1 MRIVNFKK
9 LLFLLMLFI
18 PVSIIAQVNVKGVV
32 KDEFGDTLPGVNVM
46 IKGTTTGTVT
56 NLDGEFSLQ
65 ASPQNV
71 LEISF
76 MGFETQEILV
86 GNQTNVQI
94 TLLEATVMIDEVEVV
109 AVGYGETR
117 RKDLTGAIASANMSD
132 ILKTSVND
140 VSQALGGRIAGVQ
153 VSSQDGGLGN
163 NFSITIRGAGSLT
176 QSTEPLYV
184 IDGFPLESNSMGSLN
199 PKDIASIDVLKD
211 ASATAIYGSRGANGV
226 VIITTKAGNAGKPR
240 IEYSG
245 NVIVSQNA
253 KKQSLL
259 SGYQFV
265 ELQRE
270 LSDLETFEKNYLQNG
285 RTIETYKSE
294 EEYDWQDLIYRS
306 AITHNHYLSLSG
318 KEGELQYAASGSYT
332 DQQGIIVNSN
342 LNKYIGRIS
351 LDQKLYDNK
360 LRLRLISN
368 ASRTTRLGADPTGG
382 ATSVS
387 NALMYSVWGYRPV
400 SPTGSD
406 LMEELYDDVIEMTED
421 YRFNPVLSA
430 YNEYRKTT
438 TDNLNVNFMAVYE
451 IIKNLRLS
459 VTGGYQLV
467 NYTVEQFFNSKTKTG
482 FYHPKNSQYK
492 GPNAYYRQNNTERL
506 LNENT
511 LTYQFNKNGHNLNLL
526 GGATFQKELP
536 FMHEM
541 TVEHITDERYWMSG
555 FGKSS
560 AVPVIN
566 SAGLGGNRLA
576 SFLSRVNYNYK
587 SKYYLT
593 ASFRTDGSSKFAPE
607 NRWGYFPS
615 ASLAWGFSRED
626 FLEDNKWLSDGK
638 LRLGFG
644 QTGNDRVSDF
654 ASRAQL
660 YTSVNSFYAFDSQ
673 RHTAYYPSSMQNNS
687 LKWETT
693 EQYNVGLDLAF
704 VRDRIR
710 LNLDYYYK
718 KTRDLL
724 LQADLAASSGY
735 ASAMMNIGVLEN
747 KGLEISLETT
757 NIQNKNFTWN
767 TSFNISFNRNNIT
780 RLNDSQIAMTNSVY
794 WDNKYRIMP
803 AYISPIGQPAGMMYG
818 FISEGTYKEGDF
830 DISENSAGQKVYT
843 PKEGVVAYSTTTR
856 PGDAKYK
863 DINNDGVINDL
874 DKTIIGQ
881 GHPKAIGGLGN
892 DLSYKN
898 FDLNFFL
905 QFNIGNNILNA
916 NRMIFENAH
925 GRRHTN
931 MFASYINRWSED
943 NPTSDIPRAQAAG
956 SDQYSS
962 FYVEDGSF
970 LRLKSVALGYTL
982 PTRLTNSLH
991 IVAARISI
999 SAENLFV
1006 LTNYSG
1012 NDPEV
1017 STRNTVLT
1025 PSFDWSPYPR
1035 SRDYSLS
1042 VNLTF

>member
-1 MRIVNFKK
+1 MKVVNFKK
-9 LLFLLMLFI
+9 MLLFLLLF
-18 PVSIIAQVNVKGVV
+18 VSVATFSQVKVSGVV
-32 KDEFGDTLPGVNVM
+32 KDEFGDTLPGVNIT
-46 IKGTTTGTVT
+46 IKGTSRGTVT
-56 NLDGEFSLQ
+56 DLNGAFTIDA
-65 ASPQNV
+65 ASSDV
-71 LEISF
+71 LEVSF
-76 MGFETQEILV
+76 MGFETQEMRV
-86 GNQTNVQI
+86 GNQTRFDIVLQ
-94 TLLEATVMIDEVEVV
+94 ESTVMIQELEVV

-153 VSSQDGGLGN
+153 VSSQDGGLGS
-163 NFSITIRGAGSLT
+163 NFNITIRGAGSLT

-184 IDGFPLESNSMGSLN
+184 IDGFPLESNSMGALN
-199 PKDIASIDVLKD
+199 PRDIASIDVLKD

-226 VIITTKAGNAGKPR
+226 VIITTKAGQAGKPR

-245 NVIVSQNA
+245 NVVMSNNA

-265 ELQRE
+265 QLQQE
-270 LSDLETFEKNYLQNG
+270 LSDAETFEQNYLQNG
-285 RTIETYKSE
+285 RTLETYKTE
-294 EEYDWQDLIYRS
+294 PGYDWQDLIYRT
-306 AITHNHYLSLSG
+306 AITNNHYLSLSG
-318 KEGELQYAASGSYT
+318 KQGDLQYSTSGSYSN
-332 DQQGIIVNSN
+332 QEGIIVNSK
-342 LNKYIGRIS
+342 LNKYIGRVS
-351 LDQKLYDNK
+351 LDQKLYDDK
-360 LRLRLISN
+360 LRLRLITN

-382 ATSVS
+382 STSVS

-406 LMEELYDDVIEMTED
+406 LMTELYDDVIEMTED
-421 YRFNPVLSA
+421 YRFNPILSA

-438 TDNLNVNFMAVYE
+438 TDNVNINFMAVYE
-451 IIKNLRLS
+451 IIKNLKLS

-511 LTYQFNKNGHNLNLL
+511 LTYQFNKKGHNLNLL
-526 GGATFQKELP
+526 AGATFQKELP
-536 FMHEM
+536 YMHEM
-541 TVEHITDERYWMSG
+541 TAEHITDERFWMSG

-560 AVPVIN
+560 AVPTIN

-576 SFLSRVNYNYK
+576 SFLSRANYNYK
-587 SKYYLT
+587 SKYYAT
-593 ASFRTDGSSKFAPE
+593 VSFRADGSSKFAPQ

-626 FLEDNKWLSDGK
+626 FLQDSKWLSDGK
-638 LRLGFG
+638 LRVGYG
-644 QTGNDRVSDF
+644 QTGNDRVSNF

-660 YTSVNSFYAFDSQ
+660 YTSANSFYAFDSQ
-673 RHTAYYPSSMQNNS
+673 KYTAYYPSSMQNNS

-693 EQYNVGLDLAF
+693 EQYNVGLDLGF

-710 LNLDYYYK
+710 VNFDYYYK

-747 KGLEISLETT
+747 RGLEISLETR
-757 NIQNKNFTWN
+757 NIQTKDFSWN
-767 TSFNISFNRNNIT
+767 TSFNISFNRNNISK
-780 RLNDSQIAMTNSVY
+780 LNDRQIAMTNSVY

-818 FISEGTYKEGDF
+818 FLYEGTYKNDDF
-830 DISENSAGQKVYT
+830 IITENSSGQKEYT
-843 PKEGVVAYSTTTR
+843 PKPGVVAYSTTSK
-856 PGDAKYK
+856 PGDARYK
-863 DINNDGVINDL
+863 DVNNDGVINDL

-892 DLSYKN
+892 DITYKN
-898 FDLNFFL
+898 FDLNFFF
-905 QFNIGNNILNA
+905 QFNIGNDILNA
-916 NRMIFENAH
+916 NRMVFENAH

-931 MFASYINRWSED
+931 MFASYADRWSES

-962 FYVEDGSF
+962 FYIEDGSF
-970 LRLKSVALGYTL
+970 LRLKNVSVGYNL
-982 PTRLTNSLH
+982 PLSVTSKLNIVSARVSL
-991 IVAARISI
+991 

-1006 LTNYSG
+1006 ITNYSG